1 MDFDNALYEAD
12 LEGET
17 RGYDRE
23 YSRAYARGYAKSEY
37 RIVMTLINK
46 KGFTLESA
54 LDLLDITKERWSEVK
69 SILSE
74 NQEQPVSD
82 RYHSLIVIYTV

>member
-1 MDFDNALYEAD
+1 MN
-12 LEGET
+12 
-17 RGYDRE
+17 
-23 YSRAYARGYAKSEY
+23 
-37 RIVMTLINK
+37 LINK

-74 NQEQPVSD
+74 NQK
-82 RYHSLIVIYTV
+82 